1 MVKNSLSRKA
11 DELWMKRALELAR
24 KAGEGT
30 RPNPRVG
37 AILVKG
43 GRIVGAGYH
52 RRAGLPHAEIEAIQQ
67 AGVKAKGARLFVT
80 LEPCSTHGRTPPC
93 TDRIVASGIRQVIYG
108 AGDVDRRNAGGAG
121 RILSRKKIR
130 VVKGILREECEKLNE
145 DYRHWTTKKEPW
157 VILKL
162 AMTMDGYLVVPGRR
176 WVTGGAARAE
186 VQKLRAGCDAVLV
199 GAETVRKDN
208 PRLTVRGTFRH
219 STESRNAGEVQPWR
233 VVVTRSG
240 KLPKG
245 ANLFRDRY
253 RDRTV
258 VYRRKKWAEVLKDL
272 YRRGVSRLLVEGGA
286 EVAES
291 LVKAGKVNEVVI
303 YLAPILVGERGKG
316 LPQIEG
322 WADWGWR
329 ETVTSSAG
337 EDLCLRGKLGEAK

>member
-1 MVKNSLSRKA
+1 MRIRL
-11 DELWMKRALELAR
+11 DEKWMGMAVELAKRA
-24 KAGEGT
+24 GNST

-37 AILVKG
+37 AVVVKNKKV
-43 GRIVGAGYH
+43 VGEGFHRKAGD
-52 RRAGLPHAEIEAIQQ
+52 AHAEVEALRK
-67 AGVKAKGARLFVT
+67 AGVKAKGADLYVT

-93 TDRIVASGIRQVIYG
+93 TDLIVASGIRQVIYG

-130 VVKGILREECEKLNE
+130 VVKGVLREECEKLNE

-176 WVTGGAARAE
+176 WVTGDAARAE

-219 STESRNAGEVQPWR
+219 SAESRNVGEGQPWR

-258 VYRRKKWAEVLKDL
+258 VYRRKKWSEVLRDL
-272 YRRGVSRLLVEGGA
+272 YQRGVCRLLVEGGVETA
-286 EVAES
+286 KS
-291 LVKAGKVNEVVI
+291 LKQHKKIHE
-303 YLAPILVGERGKG
+303 LILHLSPWCGRGKG
-316 LPQIEG
+316 PRWSHVGYETWSRARFRALGKDGELHFLP
-322 WADWGWR
+322 
-329 ETVTSSAG
+329 
-337 EDLCLRGKLGEAK
+337 

>member
-1 MVKNSLSRKA
+1 MRIRL
-11 DELWMKRALELAR
+11 DEKWMGMAVELAKRA
-24 KAGEGT
+24 GNST

-37 AILVKG
+37 AVVVKNKKV
-43 GRIVGAGYH
+43 VGEGFHRKAGD
-52 RRAGLPHAEIEAIQQ
+52 AHAEVEALRK
-67 AGVKAKGARLFVT
+67 AGVKAKGADLYVT

-108 AGDVDRRNAGGAG
+108 AGDVDRRNAGCAS

-130 VVKGILREECEKLNE
+130 VVKGILCEECEKLNE

-162 AMTMDGYLVVPGRR
+162 AMTLDGYLVVPGRR
-176 WVTGGAARAE
+176 WVTGERARAE

-219 STESRNAGEVQPWR
+219 SAESRNVGEGQPWR

-240 KLPKG
+240 KLLEG

-253 RDRTV
+253 QDRTL
-258 VYRRKKWAEVLKDL
+258 VYRRKKWSEVLKDL
-272 YRRGVSRLLVEGGA
+272 HRRGVSRLLVEGGA

-303 YLAPILVGERGKG
+303 YLSPIVVGVRGKG

-329 ETVTSSAG
+329 EAVTSSAG
-337 EDLCLRGKLGEAK
+337 EDLCLRGKLGGAK